1 MAAMKIKAPD
11 GPITSRIH
19 LCCRY
24 NVDMRLYRP
33 TDVAEGLSFTV
44 DPLTYR
50 EEIFMETITRVA
62 I

>member
-11 GPITSRIH
+11 GPITCYVH

-44 DPLTYR
+44 DQLTYR
-50 EEIFMETITRVA
+50 GNLYETITRVA